1 MLTVWPKEAL
11 TSETMMFLQSILLDW
26 CRQNGVAVMSDVG
39 VAKARS
45 LIDWYE
51 FGIKER
57 GELFKLLSEEIGMAG
72 PAAP

>member
-26 CRQNGVAVMSDVG
+26 CTQNGVAVTSDAG
-39 VAKARS
+39 IDKARS

-51 FGIKER
+51 FGVKDR
-57 GELFKLLSEEIGMAG
+57 GELIKLLSEEIGIVG
-72 PAAP
+72 SAAP

>member
-11 TSETMMFLQSILLDW
+11 TSETMMFLKSILLDW
-26 CRQNGVAVMSDVG
+26 CEQNGVAITSDDG

-51 FGIKER
+51 FGIKDR
-57 GELFKLLSEEIGMAG
+57 DELLRLLSEEIGIAG
-72 PAAP
+72 PTAP